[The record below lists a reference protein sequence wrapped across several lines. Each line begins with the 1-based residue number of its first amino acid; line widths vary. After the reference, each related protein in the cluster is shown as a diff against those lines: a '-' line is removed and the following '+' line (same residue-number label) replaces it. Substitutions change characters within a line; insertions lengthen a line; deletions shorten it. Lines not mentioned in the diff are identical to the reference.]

1 MKKYLFKYLIAL
13 ILVVCGIKVYA
24 VQRPKTEKG
33 VQSSVSAK
41 ARQTSL
47 PPLSLRNHRSPAALA
62 TRKSREIQGPTEVLQ
77 TSSSL
82 SPQNESSRVRDK
94 AAETKKS
101 LRFVQETIHG
111 TESPSCRPLP
121 SDEKESGTFAQ
132 QMQPCNRTSGRVAE
146 IVLTGSPVPE
156 KMERFC
162 HAIALAEGFGL
173 KGALPTRYHNPGD
186 LKSRR
191 DLAKLPGQKRLGKGD
206 HVVFTSDAAGWA
218 ALQDYIR
225 KMVDGRSRRFRPNM
239 TIKQVACV
247 YAGNWR
253 PWVKIV
259 TTELGVTPTT
269 TLAELLTP
277 DSTEPPTVVMVQT
290 PVMGL
295 VLVSQQP
302 AIPVLAQD

>member
-1 MKKYLFKYLIAL
+1 MKKSLMYLIAMLFISPL
-13 ILVVCGIKVYA
+13 I
-24 VQRPKTEKG
+24 
-33 VQSSVSAK
+33 
-41 ARQTSL
+41 ARGQDVDCHKL
-47 PPLSLRNHRSPAALA
+47 QAL
-62 TRKSREIQGPTEVLQ
+62 T
-77 TSSSL
+77 
-82 SPQNESSRVRDK
+82 
-94 AAETKKS
+94 
-101 LRFVQETIHG
+101 
-111 TESPSCRPLP
+111 
-121 SDEKESGTFAQ
+121 
-132 QMQPCNRTSGRVAE
+132 VA
-146 IVLTGSPVPE
+146 IS
-156 KMERFC
+156 
-162 HAIALAEGFGL
+162 HAEGFGIRR
-173 KGALPTRYHNPGD
+173 AIPTRYHNPGD